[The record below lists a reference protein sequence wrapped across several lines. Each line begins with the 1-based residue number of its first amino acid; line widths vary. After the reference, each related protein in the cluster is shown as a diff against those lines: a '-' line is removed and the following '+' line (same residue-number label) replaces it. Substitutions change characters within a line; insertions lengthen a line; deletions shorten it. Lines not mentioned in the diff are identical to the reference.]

1 MTIRRTKPTQ
11 PFVNPTTS
19 TPFELLEIK
28 EKIRKGTGCG
38 SNGLDPLLEVDLD
51 QRMCLYHKQHDY
63 VWIKMQNYWKKTFK
77 NKQFH
82 LYRYCFVRQH
92 PSFNF
97 ESVQMSI
104 LYTLNAVDLHFLRMR
119 LDQAC

>member
-1 MTIRRTKPTQ
+1 MYRMWCKLRD
-11 PFVNPTTS
+11 
-19 TPFELLEIK
+19 
-28 EKIRKGTGCG
+28 
-38 SNGLDPLLEVDLD
+38 GLDPLLEVDLD

-63 VWIKMQNYWKKTFK
+63 VWIKMQNYWKKTFE
-77 NKQFH
+77 NKQFY
-82 LYRYCFVRQH
+82 LYRYCFVGQH

-104 LYTLNAVDLHFLRMR
+104 LYTLNAADLHLLRKR